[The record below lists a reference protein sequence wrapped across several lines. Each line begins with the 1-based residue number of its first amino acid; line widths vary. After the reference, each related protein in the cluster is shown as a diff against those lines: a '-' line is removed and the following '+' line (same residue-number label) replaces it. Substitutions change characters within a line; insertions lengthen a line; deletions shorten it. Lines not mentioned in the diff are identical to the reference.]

1 MDGDISQM
9 LRQVMENPQF
19 GSMMQ
24 AAKSQMGDMD
34 PAKMM
39 EKLPEMMTVLG
50 PMMKGILQEGDSA
63 AAEGQKKEAEGE
75 SETVRKE
82 GKMQEE
88 MAGKEETA
96 EGKADAPADGF
107 KLPGGNFF
115 FKPGSREKRN
125 KLLSALKPY
134 LSPARCAIVDRAM
147 SAMQLGEILG
157 TMTPNGK

>member
-1 MDGDISQM
+1 
-9 LRQVMENPQF
+9 
-19 GSMMQ
+19 
-24 AAKSQMGDMD
+24 
-34 PAKMM
+34 
-39 EKLPEMMTVLG
+39 
-50 PMMKGILQEGDSA
+50 
-63 AAEGQKKEAEGE
+63 
-75 SETVRKE
+75 
-82 GKMQEE
+82 MQEE

>member
-63 AAEGQKKEAEGE
+63 AGGEQGKAAAGESDVQAGEAQEGQP
-75 SETVRKE
+75 
-82 GKMQEE
+82 
-88 MAGKEETA
+88 GKEETA
-96 EGKADAPADGF
+96 EGKADTPADGTGF
-107 KLPGGNFF
+107 FGGNMLFR
-115 FKPGSREKRN
+115 PGSREKRN